1 MRPEEI
7 ARQQIDEM
15 LTASGWSVQDRQKLN
30 LGVGLGVAIRE
41 FSVRTGTVD
50 YLLMVNREVVG
61 VVEAKP
67 FGHSLMGVKEQSA
80 KYLTSVDNDLPV
92 ARVPLP
98 FHYETT
104 GQETRFTSNLD
115 PVPRTRLVFSF
126 HRPEMLQEWLL
137 LAPEDGENYCVC
149 LTWQPVVCV
158 TVRLKQSRI
167 WIALSPRIIH
177 VR

>member
-1 MRPEEI
+1 MRGMRPEEI

-67 FGHSLMGVKEQSA
+67 FGHSLMGVKEQSG

-92 ARVPLP
+92 ARVTLP
-98 FHYETT
+98 FPYETT
-104 GQETRFTSNLD
+104 CRETRCTSM
-115 PVPRTRLVFSF
+115 
-126 HRPEMLQEWLL
+126 H
-137 LAPEDGENYCVC
+137 
-149 LTWQPVVCV
+149 
-158 TVRLKQSRI
+158 
-167 WIALSPRIIH
+167 H
-177 VR
+177 